1 MADCPCQPP
10 LPKASRQRLASL
22 RVSGTQTP
30 GHHPFL
36 LNIPHLGG
44 CQDEQARPLHE
55 EESDKGGHVSICGRG
70 LKPLEL
76 MWMHRFSRKTPWLG
90 AVSRSQRLGG
100 LLASLLRAD
109 QNSLCGAAESEP
121 GEMRGTWTG
130 AGPGAGRGTPWPA
143 SRGPLAPARLEGF
156 LEQGFTDTG

>member
-1 MADCPCQPP
+1 MPATPAQ
-10 LPKASRQRLASL
+10 ASRQHLASL

-76 MWMHRFSRKTPWLG
+76 MWLHRFSRKTPWLG

-100 LLASLLRAD
+100 FAPPSRSKQPLRSSRERAWGD
-109 QNSLCGAAESEP
+109 ERHVGGGRARGRTGDTVVSKQRSSGP
-121 GEMRGTWTG
+121 GQ
-130 AGPGAGRGTPWPA
+130 AGGLPGAGRH
-143 SRGPLAPARLEGF
+143 
-156 LEQGFTDTG
+156 